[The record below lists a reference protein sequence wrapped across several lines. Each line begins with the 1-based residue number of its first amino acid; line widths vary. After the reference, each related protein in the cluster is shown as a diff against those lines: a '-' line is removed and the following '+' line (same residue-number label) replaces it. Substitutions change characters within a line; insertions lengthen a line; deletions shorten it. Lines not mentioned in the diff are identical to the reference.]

1 MTGRLVSVIVPH
13 YDDLERLDI
22 CLTALASQT
31 FDGDFEIVVGDNASP
46 QGEAA
51 VAKVIDGRARLV
63 VATEKGAGPARN
75 AAVAASKGEVLAFTD
90 SDCMPE
96 PEWLASGVAA
106 LGRAD
111 AIGGYLYVFPKDPE
125 AVTFVEAFDIVFG
138 FDNEF
143 YVKKT
148 GYSVTAS
155 LFCSRETFDKVGGF
169 RVGVSEDM
177 EWGHRALAAGCSM
190 AYEGKARVAHPAR
203 RTWQELLKKWRRL
216 DSEMYGLVGKAPLAQ
231 LRWIV
236 RSLAFPL
243 SAVAHTPKVLI
254 TPLLKS
260 PSQRAKALVTL
271 FRLRVWRCGDCL
283 RLAFSRAA

>member
-1 MTGRLVSVIVPH
+1 MKRRLVSVIVPH
-13 YDDLERLDI
+13 YNDLERLDI
-22 CLTALASQT
+22 CLAALEAQR
-31 FDGDFEIVVGDNASP
+31 FDGEFEIVVGDNASP

-51 VAKVIDGRARLV
+51 VTKVIDGRARVV
-63 VATEKGAGPARN
+63 VATDKGAGPARN
-75 AAVAASKGEVLAFTD
+75 AAVAASKGEILAFTD
-90 SDCMPE
+90 SDCVPE
-96 PEWLASGVAA
+96 PDWLAIGLAA
-106 LGRAD
+106 LSRAD
-111 AIGGYLYVFPKDPE
+111 VIGGYLYVIPKDT
-125 AVTFVEAFDIVFG
+125 AAITFVEAFDIVFG

-155 LFCSRETFDKVGGF
+155 LFCSRAVFDKVGGF

-177 EWGHRALAAGCSM
+177 EWGHRALAAGCRM

-203 RTWQELLKKWRRL
+203 RTWEELLKKWRRL

-243 SAVAHTPKVLI
+243 SAVAHTPKVLT
-254 TPLLKS
+254 TPLLLG

-271 FRLRVWRCGDCL
+271 FRLRFWRTGDCL
-283 RLAFSRAA
+283 RLVVSRAP